1 MTLSSWYFG
10 SEPIYFN
17 IFYTDSKES
26 KLQRLKIVIK
36 PDLSD
41 ASLHVVNVSEIVSD
55 DLIKVLR
62 DYKFGLK
69 FRICENAL
77 VYFWNYP
84 EAWEAYVGLTT
95 APFTNA
101 LTRWDGRV
109 RSLCPTSGR
118 SVCRDLEGSFFNDRI
133 IVADLF

>member
-10 SEPIYFN
+10 SEPVYFN
-17 IFYTDSKES
+17 IYYTDSKES

-41 ASLHVVNVSEIVSD
+41 ASLHVINVSEIVSD
-55 DLIKVLR
+55 DLKNA
-62 DYKFGLK
+62 LK
-69 FRICENAL
+69 LYRFEKKLQICENAL
-77 VYFWNYP
+77 VYTWNYP
-84 EAWEAYVGLTT
+84 DAWEAYVGLTS
-95 APFTNA
+95 ASFTNF

-118 SVCRDLEGSFFNDRI
+118 SVCRDFEGDFFNDRI
-133 IVADLF
+133 LVADLF